1 MARLDTTYKDYPKY
15 LSHLNHIERKN
26 APETLYCEGDISLLT
41 SGVRVSVVG
50 SRKASLYGI
59 KRAQIITKELV
70 KAGVIVVSGLAEG
83 IDTVAHTTAIKE
95 GGRTIAVLG
104 TPLDITFPAKNKN
117 LLTEIKKNHL
127 AISQFKEG
135 LSTGRASFPQRN
147 RTMALIS
154 DATIIVEAS
163 DISGTRHQGWEAL
176 RLGRTVYIMQNVID
190 DPSVNWTKEMLQYG
204 AQVLTRDYLEDS
216 IYSILPSFVDNEVDL
231 F

>member
-1 MARLDTTYKDYPKY
+1 MAQLDTTYKDYPNY
-15 LSHLNHIERKN
+15 LKHLNHIERKN

-41 SGVRVSVVG
+41 SGVRVSIVG
-50 SRKASLYGI
+50 SRKASEFGI
-59 KRAQIITKELV
+59 RRATIITKELV

-83 IDTVAHTTAIKE
+83 IDTVAHTTAIRE

-104 TPLDITFPAKNKN
+104 TPLDKTFPAKNKD
-117 LLTEIKKNHL
+117 LLTEIKRNHL

-135 LSTGRASFPQRN
+135 FSTGRASFPQRN

-163 DISGTRHQGWEAL
+163 DKSGTRHQGWEAL

-190 DPSVNWTKEMLQYG
+190 DPSVTWTEEMLQYG
-204 AQVLTRDYLEDS
+204 AQALTRDYLEDS
-216 IYSILPSFVDNEVDL
+216 IYSILPSFVDNEVGL

>member
-1 MARLDTTYKDYPKY
+1 MAQLDKTYKDYPNY
-15 LSHLNHIERKN
+15 LTHLNHIERKT
-26 APETLYCEGDISLLT
+26 APDKLYYEGDLSLLT

-50 SRKASLYGI
+50 SRKASIYGI
-59 KRAQIITKELV
+59 KRAEILTKELV

-83 IDTVAHTTAIKE
+83 IDTVAHTTAIRE

-104 TPLDITFPAKNKN
+104 TPLSKTFPAKNKD
-117 LLTEIKKNHL
+117 LLTEIKRSHL
-127 AISQFKEG
+127 AISQFQEG
-135 LSTGRASFPQRN
+135 FPTGRASFPQRN

-163 DISGTRHQGWEAL
+163 DKSGTRHQGWEAL

-190 DPSVNWTKEMLQYG
+190 DKSVTWTTEMLQYG
-204 AQVLTRDYLEDS
+204 AQALTREYLEDS
-216 IYSILPSFVDNEVDL
+216 IYGILPSFVDNEVGL